1 MKGWIRRS
9 FGNRIFATVLIVTLL
24 PLLVCNVELVQ
35 LLRIRSEIGL
45 RQEAAQ
51 QLAQMEESLSDLH
64 STLCSVVKALADS
77 TSVKSTLR
85 QNDGSSRVMYQLL
98 RQAGIPL
105 QDYARLHL
113 FNSEG
118 TCLYTTGSTA
128 GSHLSTAGSGLAAQQ
143 WPTDWGIL
151 YAASLTDSLTLRS
164 TEQGFPLVAAQS
176 VRSHEGSVLGYI
188 VITLES
194 DGLSRLFS
202 GLYSPTTNVLL
213 LDSLWQTIYHTQPA
227 LTSELVPRLRSQ
239 FLSGEALSGAE
250 GEYHFY
256 IRQHSGSG
264 FYLILQ
270 QPVRFST
277 SVMSTIYALS
287 LLTGILCLILCLICS
302 WHLSRHLSQPVN
314 ELDQAMQLVQEGQLD
329 VCLRNDRE
337 DELGRL
343 SESFNRMTQEYR
355 LNLER
360 SVQRQKE
367 LNETQLR
374 MMQAQLNPH
383 FLYNTLDSMKWMA
396 VASHVPKVAMLA
408 TDLAAI
414 LRTSISGS
422 ELYTLEQELNLLE
435 RYIDIQSLRFED
447 SFTCEI
453 DISEQFQHCIV
464 PKLVLQPL
472 VENAIIHGV
481 CDREDGY
488 IKLFAEKKDDDLLIY
503 VSDNGCGLPPEI
515 LNCLNSPDARIT
527 GGHLGL
533 NNVNRILRLYFGDG
547 YGLSATSEPGQ
558 GSVLCVRLPYRKEE
572 VPHA

>member
-45 RQEAAQ
+45 QQEAAQ
-51 QLAQMEESLSDLH
+51 QLSQMEEALGDLD
-64 STLCSVVKALADS
+64 STLCSVVKTLADS

-85 QNDGSSRVMYQLL
+85 QNDDSSRVMYQLL
-98 RQAGIPL
+98 HQAGIPL
-105 QDYARLHL
+105 LDYARLHL
-113 FNSEG
+113 FNSG
-118 TCLYTTGSTA
+118 GICLYTTDSTA
-128 GSHLSTAGSGLAAQQ
+128 GPQLSGAGLSAQK

-151 YAASLTDSLTLRS
+151 YAASQTDSLVLRS
-164 TEQGFPLVAAQS
+164 SEEDFPLVAAQS
-176 VRSHEGSVLGYI
+176 VRSHDGRILGYI

-194 DGLSRLFS
+194 DGFSRLFS

-227 LTSELVPRLRSQ
+227 QTSDLVPRLRSQ
-239 FLSGEALSGAE
+239 LLNSEALSVAE

-256 IRQHSGSG
+256 IRQHSGTG

-277 SVMSTIYALS
+277 SVMRTIYILS

-314 ELDQAMQLVQEGQLD
+314 ELDRAMQLVQEGQLD
-329 VCLRNDRE
+329 VCLGNDRE

-453 DISEQFQHCIV
+453 DIPEQFQHCIV

-488 IKLFAEKKDDDLLIY
+488 IKLCAEKKDNDLLIY

-527 GGHLGL
+527 GSHLGL

-558 GSVLCVRLPYRKEE
+558 GSILCVRLPYKKEE
-572 VPHA
+572 DPDA

>member
-45 RQEAAQ
+45 QQEATQ
-51 QLAQMEESLSDLH
+51 QLSQMEEALGDLD
-64 STLCSVVKALADS
+64 STLCSVVEALADS

-85 QNDGSSRVMYQLL
+85 QGDGSSRVMYQLL
-98 RQAGIPL
+98 HQAGIPL
-105 QDYARLHL
+105 LDYARLHL

-118 TCLYTTGSTA
+118 TCLYTTDSTA
-128 GSHLSTAGSGLAAQQ
+128 RPQPSVSGLSAQK

-151 YAASLTDSLTLRS
+151 YAASQTDSLILRS
-164 TEQGFPLVAAQS
+164 SEEGFPLVAAQS
-176 VRSHEGSVLGYI
+176 VRSHEGRVLGYI

-194 DGLSRLFS
+194 DGFSRLFS
-202 GLYSPTTNVLL
+202 DLYSPTTNVLL
-213 LDSLWQTIYHTQPA
+213 LDSFWQTIYHTQPA
-227 LTSELVPRLRSQ
+227 QTSDLVPRLRSQ
-239 FLSGEALSGAE
+239 LLNGEALSVTE

-256 IRQHSGSG
+256 IRQHSGTG

-270 QPVRFST
+270 QPIRFST
-277 SVMSTIYALS
+277 SVMRTIYVLS
-287 LLTGILCLILCLICS
+287 FLTGILCLILCLISS

-314 ELDQAMQLVQEGQLD
+314 ELDRAMQLVQEGQLD
-329 VCLRNDRE
+329 VCLKNDRE

-343 SESFNRMTQEYR
+343 SESFNQMTQEYR

-488 IKLFAEKKDDDLLIY
+488 IKLYAEKKDDDLLIY

-515 LNCLNSPDARIT
+515 LNCLNSPDACIT
-527 GGHLGL
+527 GQHLGL
-533 NNVNRILRLYFGDG
+533 NNVNRILRLYFGDS
-547 YGLSATSEPGQ
+547 YGLSAISKPDQ
-558 GSVLCVRLPYRKEE
+558 GSILCVRLPYKKEE
-572 VPHA
+572 DPHA

>member
-35 LLRIRSEIGL
+35 LLRIRSETGL
-45 RQEAAQ
+45 QQEATQ
-51 QLAQMEESLSDLH
+51 QLAQMEEALGDLD
-64 STLCSVVKALADS
+64 STLCSVVEALADS

-85 QNDGSSRVMYQLL
+85 QGDGSSRVMYQLL
-98 RQAGIPL
+98 HQASIPL
-105 QDYARLHL
+105 LDFARLHL

-118 TCLYTTGSTA
+118 TCLYTTDSTA
-128 GSHLSTAGSGLAAQQ
+128 GSQLSGLGLSTQK

-151 YAASLTDSLTLRS
+151 YAASQTDSLILRS
-164 TEQGFPLVAAQS
+164 SEEGFPLVAAQS
-176 VRSHEGSVLGYI
+176 VRSHEGRVLGYI

-194 DGLSRLFS
+194 DGFSRLFS
-202 GLYSPTTNVLL
+202 DLYSPTTNVLL
-213 LDSLWQTIYHTQPA
+213 LDSFWQTIYHTQPA
-227 LTSELVPRLRSQ
+227 QTSDLVPRLRSQ
-239 FLSGEALSGAE
+239 LLNGEALSVTE

-256 IRQHSGSG
+256 IRQHSGTG

-277 SVMSTIYALS
+277 SVMRTIYVLS
-287 LLTGILCLILCLICS
+287 FLTGILCLILCLISS

-314 ELDQAMQLVQEGQLD
+314 ELDRAMQLVQEGQLD

-453 DISEQFQHCIV
+453 DIPEQFQHCIV

-488 IKLFAEKKDDDLLIY
+488 IKLCAEKKDNDLLIY

-527 GGHLGL
+527 GSHLGL

-558 GSVLCVRLPYRKEE
+558 GSILCVRLPYKKEE
-572 VPHA
+572 DPDA

>member
-1 MKGWIRRS
+1 
-9 FGNRIFATVLIVTLL
+9 
-24 PLLVCNVELVQ
+24 
-35 LLRIRSEIGL
+35 
-45 RQEAAQ
+45 
-51 QLAQMEESLSDLH
+51 
-64 STLCSVVKALADS
+64 
-77 TSVKSTLR
+77 
-85 QNDGSSRVMYQLL
+85 
-98 RQAGIPL
+98 
-105 QDYARLHL
+105 
-113 FNSEG
+113 
-118 TCLYTTGSTA
+118 
-128 GSHLSTAGSGLAAQQ
+128 
-143 WPTDWGIL
+143 
-151 YAASLTDSLTLRS
+151 
-164 TEQGFPLVAAQS
+164 
-176 VRSHEGSVLGYI
+176 
-188 VITLES
+188 
-194 DGLSRLFS
+194 
-202 GLYSPTTNVLL
+202 
-213 LDSLWQTIYHTQPA
+213 
-227 LTSELVPRLRSQ
+227 
-239 FLSGEALSGAE
+239 
-250 GEYHFY
+250 
-256 IRQHSGSG
+256 
-264 FYLILQ
+264 
-270 QPVRFST
+270 
-277 SVMSTIYALS
+277 
-287 LLTGILCLILCLICS
+287 
-302 WHLSRHLSQPVN
+302 
-314 ELDQAMQLVQEGQLD
+314 MQLVQEGQLD
-329 VCLRNDRE
+329 VCLKNDRE

-343 SESFNRMTQEYR
+343 SESFNQMTQEYR

-488 IKLFAEKKDDDLLIY
+488 IKLYAEKKDADLLIY

-515 LNCLNSPDARIT
+515 LDCLNSPDSRIT
-527 GGHLGL
+527 GQHLGL

-547 YGLSATSEPGQ
+547 YGLSATSEPDQ
-558 GSVLCVRLPYRKEE
+558 GSILCVRLPYKKEE
-572 VPHA
+572 DPHA

>member
-35 LLRIRSEIGL
+35 LLRIRSELGL
-45 RQEAAQ
+45 RQEATQ
-51 QLAQMEESLSDLH
+51 QLAQLEDALSDLD
-64 STLCSVVKALADS
+64 STLCSVVKSLADS

-85 QNDGSSRVMYQLL
+85 QSDDSSRVMYQLL
-98 RQAGIPL
+98 HQAGIPL
-105 QDYARLHL
+105 LDYARLHL
-113 FNSEG
+113 FDSEG
-118 TCLYTTGSTA
+118 ICLYTTDSTA
-128 GSHLSTAGSGLAAQQ
+128 GPQLAASGSDLSAQK

-151 YAASLTDSLTLRS
+151 YAASLTDSLVLRS
-164 TEQGFPLVAAQS
+164 TEEGFPLVAAQS
-176 VRSHEGSVLGYI
+176 VRSHEGIVLGYI

-194 DGLSRLFS
+194 DSFSRLFS

-227 LTSELVPRLRSQ
+227 QTSDLVTRLRSQ
-239 FLSGEALSGAE
+239 LLSGEELSVAE

-256 IRQHSGSG
+256 IRQHPGTG
-264 FYLILQ
+264 FYLVLQ

-277 SVMSTIYALS
+277 SVMRTIYVLS
-287 LLTGILCLILCLICS
+287 FLTGILCLILCLICS

-314 ELDQAMQLVQEGQLD
+314 ELDRAMQLVQAGQLD

-453 DISEQFQHCIV
+453 DIPEQFQHCIV

-488 IKLFAEKKDDDLLIY
+488 IKLYAEKKDDDLLIY

-515 LNCLNSPDARIT
+515 LNCLNSPDACIT

-558 GSVLCVRLPYRKEE
+558 GSILCVRLPYKKEE
-572 VPHA
+572 APHA

>member
-45 RQEAAQ
+45 QQEAAQ
-51 QLAQMEESLSDLH
+51 QLSQMEEALSSFD
-64 STLCSVVKALADS
+64 STLCSVVEALADS

-85 QNDGSSRVMYQLL
+85 QSDGSSRVMYQLL
-98 RQAGIPL
+98 HQAGIPL
-105 QDYARLHL
+105 LDYARLHL

-118 TCLYTTGSTA
+118 TCLYTTDSTA
-128 GSHLSTAGSGLAAQQ
+128 RPQPSGSGLSAQK

-151 YAASLTDSLTLRS
+151 YAASQTDSLILRS
-164 TEQGFPLVAAQS
+164 SEEGFPLVAAQS
-176 VRSHEGSVLGYI
+176 VRSHEGRVLGYI

-194 DGLSRLFS
+194 DGFSRLFS
-202 GLYSPTTNVLL
+202 GLYSPSTNVLL

-227 LTSELVPRLRSQ
+227 QTSELVPRLRSQ
-239 FLSGEALSGAE
+239 LLNGEALSAAE
-250 GEYHFY
+250 SEYHFY
-256 IRQHSGSG
+256 IRQHSGTG

-270 QPVRFST
+270 QPVRFSA
-277 SVMSTIYALS
+277 SVMRTIYVLS

-314 ELDQAMQLVQEGQLD
+314 ELDRAMQLVQEGQLD

-453 DISEQFQHCIV
+453 DIPEQFQHCIV

-488 IKLFAEKKDDDLLIY
+488 IKLCAEKREDDLLIY

-527 GGHLGL
+527 GSHLGL
-533 NNVNRILRLYFGDG
+533 NNVNRILHLYFGDG

-558 GSVLCVRLPYRKEE
+558 GSILCVRLPYKKEE
-572 VPHA
+572 GPHA

>member
-35 LLRIRSEIGL
+35 LLRIRSETGL
-45 RQEAAQ
+45 QQEATQ
-51 QLAQMEESLSDLH
+51 QLAQMEEALGDLD
-64 STLCSVVKALADS
+64 STLCSVVEALADS

-85 QNDGSSRVMYQLL
+85 QGDGSSRVMYQLL
-98 RQAGIPL
+98 HQASIPL
-105 QDYARLHL
+105 LDFARLHL

-118 TCLYTTGSTA
+118 TCLYTTDSTA
-128 GSHLSTAGSGLAAQQ
+128 GSQLSGSGLSTQK

-151 YAASLTDSLTLRS
+151 YAASQTDSLILRS
-164 TEQGFPLVAAQS
+164 SEEGFPLVAAQS
-176 VRSHEGSVLGYI
+176 VRSHEGRVLGYI

-194 DGLSRLFS
+194 DGFSRLFS
-202 GLYSPTTNVLL
+202 DLYSPTTNVLL
-213 LDSLWQTIYHTQPA
+213 LDSFWQTIYHTQPA
-227 LTSELVPRLRSQ
+227 QTSDLVPRLRSQ
-239 FLSGEALSGAE
+239 LLNGEALSVTE

-256 IRQHSGSG
+256 IRQHSGTG

-270 QPVRFST
+270 QPIRFST
-277 SVMSTIYALS
+277 SVMRTIYVLS
-287 LLTGILCLILCLICS
+287 FLTGILCLILCLISS

-314 ELDQAMQLVQEGQLD
+314 ELDRAMQLVQEGQLD
-329 VCLRNDRE
+329 VCLKNDRE

-343 SESFNRMTQEYR
+343 SESFNQMTQEYR

-488 IKLFAEKKDDDLLIY
+488 IKLYAEKKDDDLLIY

-515 LNCLNSPDARIT
+515 LDCLNSPDSRIT
-527 GGHLGL
+527 GQHLGL

-547 YGLSATSEPGQ
+547 YGLSATSEPDQ
-558 GSVLCVRLPYRKEE
+558 GSILCVRLPYKKEE
-572 VPHA
+572 DPHA

>member
-35 LLRIRSEIGL
+35 LLRIRSETGL
-45 RQEAAQ
+45 QQEAAQ
-51 QLAQMEESLSDLH
+51 QLSQMEEALGDLD
-64 STLCSVVKALADS
+64 STLCSVVEALADS

-85 QNDGSSRVMYQLL
+85 QGDGSSRVMYQLL
-98 RQAGIPL
+98 HQAGIPL
-105 QDYARLHL
+105 LDYARLHL

-118 TCLYTTGSTA
+118 TCLYTTDSTA
-128 GSHLSTAGSGLAAQQ
+128 RPQPSVSGLSAQK

-151 YAASLTDSLTLRS
+151 YAASQTDSLILRS
-164 TEQGFPLVAAQS
+164 SEEGFPLVAAQS
-176 VRSHEGSVLGYI
+176 VRSHEGRVLGYI

-194 DGLSRLFS
+194 DGFSRLFS
-202 GLYSPTTNVLL
+202 DLYSPTTNVLL
-213 LDSLWQTIYHTQPA
+213 LDSFWQTIYHTQPA
-227 LTSELVPRLRSQ
+227 QTSDLVPRLRSQ
-239 FLSGEALSGAE
+239 LLNGEALSVTE

-256 IRQHSGSG
+256 IRQHSGTG

-270 QPVRFST
+270 QPIRFST
-277 SVMSTIYALS
+277 SVMRTIYVLS
-287 LLTGILCLILCLICS
+287 FLTGILCLILCLISS

-314 ELDQAMQLVQEGQLD
+314 ELDRAMQLVQEGQLD
-329 VCLRNDRE
+329 VCLKNDRE

-488 IKLFAEKKDDDLLIY
+488 IKLYAEKKDDDLLIY

-515 LNCLNSPDARIT
+515 LDCLNSPDARIT

-547 YGLSATSEPGQ
+547 YGLSAISKPDQ
-558 GSVLCVRLPYRKEE
+558 GSILCVRLPYKKEE
-572 VPHA
+572 DPHA

>member
-35 LLRIRSEIGL
+35 LLRIRSETGL
-45 RQEAAQ
+45 QQEATQ
-51 QLAQMEESLSDLH
+51 QLAQMEEALGDLD
-64 STLCSVVKALADS
+64 STLCSVVEALADS

-85 QNDGSSRVMYQLL
+85 QGDGSSRVMYQLL
-98 RQAGIPL
+98 HQASIPL
-105 QDYARLHL
+105 LDFARLHL

-118 TCLYTTGSTA
+118 TCLYTTD
-128 GSHLSTAGSGLAAQQ
+128 STAGSGLSTQK

-151 YAASLTDSLTLRS
+151 YAASQTDSLILRS
-164 TEQGFPLVAAQS
+164 SEEGFPLVAAQS
-176 VRSHEGSVLGYI
+176 VRSHEGRVLGYI

-194 DGLSRLFS
+194 DGFSRLFS
-202 GLYSPTTNVLL
+202 DLYSPTTNVLL
-213 LDSLWQTIYHTQPA
+213 LDSFWQTIYHTQPA
-227 LTSELVPRLRSQ
+227 QTSDLVPRLRSQ
-239 FLSGEALSGAE
+239 LLSGEALSVTE

-256 IRQHSGSG
+256 IRQHSGTG

-270 QPVRFST
+270 QPIRFST
-277 SVMSTIYALS
+277 SVMRTIYVLS
-287 LLTGILCLILCLICS
+287 FLTGILCLILCLISS

-314 ELDQAMQLVQEGQLD
+314 ELDRAMQLVQEGQLD
-329 VCLRNDRE
+329 VCLKNDRE

-447 SFTCEI
+447 RFTCEI

-488 IKLFAEKKDDDLLIY
+488 IKLYAEKKDDDLLIY

-515 LNCLNSPDARIT
+515 LDCLNSPDSRIT
-527 GGHLGL
+527 GQHLGL

-547 YGLSATSEPGQ
+547 YGLSAISEPDQ
-558 GSVLCVRLPYRKEE
+558 GSILCVRLPYKKEE
-572 VPHA
+572 DPHA

>member
-24 PLLVCNVELVQ
+24 PLIVCNVELVQ
-35 LLRIRSEIGL
+35 LLRIRSETGL
-45 RQEAAQ
+45 QQEATQ
-51 QLAQMEESLSDLH
+51 QLAQMEEALGDLD
-64 STLCSVVKALADS
+64 STLCSVVEALADS

-85 QNDGSSRVMYQLL
+85 QGDGSSRVMYQLL
-98 RQAGIPL
+98 HQAGIPL
-105 QDYARLHL
+105 LDYARLHL

-118 TCLYTTGSTA
+118 TCLYTTDSTA
-128 GSHLSTAGSGLAAQQ
+128 RPQPSVSGLSAQK

-151 YAASLTDSLTLRS
+151 YAASQTDSLILRS
-164 TEQGFPLVAAQS
+164 SEEGFPLVAAQS
-176 VRSHEGSVLGYI
+176 VRSHEGRVLGYI

-194 DGLSRLFS
+194 DGFSRLFS
-202 GLYSPTTNVLL
+202 DLYSPTTNVLL
-213 LDSLWQTIYHTQPA
+213 LDSFWQTIYHTQPA
-227 LTSELVPRLRSQ
+227 QTSDLVPRLRSQ
-239 FLSGEALSGAE
+239 LLNGEALSVTE

-256 IRQHSGSG
+256 IRQHSGTG

-270 QPVRFST
+270 QPIRFST
-277 SVMSTIYALS
+277 SVMRTIYVLS
-287 LLTGILCLILCLICS
+287 FLTGILCLILCLISS

-314 ELDQAMQLVQEGQLD
+314 ELDRAMQLVQEGQLD
-329 VCLRNDRE
+329 VCLKNDRE

-360 SVQRQKE
+360 SVQRQRE

-488 IKLFAEKKDDDLLIY
+488 IKLYAEKKDDNLLIY

-515 LNCLNSPDARIT
+515 LDCLNSPDARIT

-547 YGLSATSEPGQ
+547 YGLSAISKPDQ
-558 GSVLCVRLPYRKEE
+558 GSILCVRLPYKKEE
-572 VPHA
+572 DPHA

>member
-35 LLRIRSEIGL
+35 LLRIRSETGL
-45 RQEAAQ
+45 QQEATQ
-51 QLAQMEESLSDLH
+51 QLAQMEEALGDLD
-64 STLCSVVKALADS
+64 STLCSVVEALADS

-85 QNDGSSRVMYQLL
+85 QGDGSSRVMYQLL
-98 RQAGIPL
+98 HQAGIPL
-105 QDYARLHL
+105 LDYARLHL

-118 TCLYTTGSTA
+118 TCLYTTDSTA
-128 GSHLSTAGSGLAAQQ
+128 RPQPSVSGLSAQK

-151 YAASLTDSLTLRS
+151 YAASQTDSLILRS
-164 TEQGFPLVAAQS
+164 SEEGFPLVAAQS
-176 VRSHEGSVLGYI
+176 VRSHEGRVLGYI

-194 DGLSRLFS
+194 DGFSRLFS
-202 GLYSPTTNVLL
+202 DLYSPTTNVLL
-213 LDSLWQTIYHTQPA
+213 LDSFWQTIYHTQPA
-227 LTSELVPRLRSQ
+227 QTSDLVPRLRSQ
-239 FLSGEALSGAE
+239 LLNGEALSVIE

-256 IRQHSGSG
+256 IRQHSGTG

-270 QPVRFST
+270 QPIRFST
-277 SVMSTIYALS
+277 SVMRTIYVLS
-287 LLTGILCLILCLICS
+287 FLTGILCLILCLISS

-314 ELDQAMQLVQEGQLD
+314 ELDRAMQLVQEGQLD
-329 VCLRNDRE
+329 VCLKNDRE

-488 IKLFAEKKDDDLLIY
+488 IKLYAEKKDDDLLIY

-515 LNCLNSPDARIT
+515 LDCLNSPDARIT

-547 YGLSATSEPGQ
+547 YGLSAISKPDQ
-558 GSVLCVRLPYRKEE
+558 GSILCVRLPYKKEE
-572 VPHA
+572 DPHA

>member
-1 MKGWIRRS
+1 MR
-9 FGNRIFATVLIVTLL
+9 
-24 PLLVCNVELVQ
+24 
-35 LLRIRSEIGL
+35 
-45 RQEAAQ
+45 
-51 QLAQMEESLSDLH
+51 
-64 STLCSVVKALADS
+64 
-77 TSVKSTLR
+77 
-85 QNDGSSRVMYQLL
+85 
-98 RQAGIPL
+98 
-105 QDYARLHL
+105 
-113 FNSEG
+113 
-118 TCLYTTGSTA
+118 
-128 GSHLSTAGSGLAAQQ
+128 
-143 WPTDWGIL
+143 
-151 YAASLTDSLTLRS
+151 
-164 TEQGFPLVAAQS
+164 
-176 VRSHEGSVLGYI
+176 
-188 VITLES
+188 
-194 DGLSRLFS
+194 
-202 GLYSPTTNVLL
+202 
-213 LDSLWQTIYHTQPA
+213 TIY
-227 LTSELVPRLRSQ
+227 V
-239 FLSGEALSGAE
+239 LS
-250 GEYHFY
+250 F
-256 IRQHSGSG
+256 
-264 FYLILQ
+264 
-270 QPVRFST
+270 
-277 SVMSTIYALS
+277 
-287 LLTGILCLILCLICS
+287 LTGILCLILCLICS

-314 ELDQAMQLVQEGQLD
+314 ELDRAMQLVQEGQLD
-329 VCLRNDRE
+329 VCLGNDRE

-453 DISEQFQHCIV
+453 DIPEQFQHCIV

-488 IKLFAEKKDDDLLIY
+488 IKLCAEKKDNDLLIY
-503 VSDNGCGLPPEI
+503 VSDNGCGLPLEI

-527 GGHLGL
+527 GSHLGL

-558 GSVLCVRLPYRKEE
+558 GSILCVRLPYKKEE
-572 VPHA
+572 DPDA

>member
-35 LLRIRSEIGL
+35 LLRIRSETGL
-45 RQEAAQ
+45 QQEAAQ
-51 QLAQMEESLSDLH
+51 QLSQMEEALGDLD
-64 STLCSVVKALADS
+64 STLCSVVEALADS

-85 QNDGSSRVMYQLL
+85 QGDGSSRVMYQLL
-98 RQAGIPL
+98 HQAGIPL
-105 QDYARLHL
+105 LDYARLHL

-118 TCLYTTGSTA
+118 TCLYTTDSTA
-128 GSHLSTAGSGLAAQQ
+128 RPQPSVSGLSAQK

-151 YAASLTDSLTLRS
+151 YAASRTDSLILRS
-164 TEQGFPLVAAQS
+164 SEEGFPLVAAQS
-176 VRSHEGSVLGYI
+176 VRSHEGRVLGYI

-194 DGLSRLFS
+194 DGFSRLFS
-202 GLYSPTTNVLL
+202 DLYSPTTNVLL
-213 LDSLWQTIYHTQPA
+213 LDSFWQTIYHTQPA
-227 LTSELVPRLRSQ
+227 QTSDLVPRLRSQ
-239 FLSGEALSGAE
+239 LLNGEALSVTE

-256 IRQHSGSG
+256 IRQHSGTG

-270 QPVRFST
+270 QPIRFST
-277 SVMSTIYALS
+277 SVMRTIYVLS
-287 LLTGILCLILCLICS
+287 FLTGILCLILCLISS

-314 ELDQAMQLVQEGQLD
+314 ELDRAMQLVQEGQLD
-329 VCLRNDRE
+329 VCLKNDRE

-488 IKLFAEKKDDDLLIY
+488 IKLYAEKKDDDLLIY

-515 LNCLNSPDARIT
+515 LDCLNSPDARIT

-547 YGLSATSEPGQ
+547 YGLSAISKPDQ
-558 GSVLCVRLPYRKEE
+558 GSILCVRLPYKKEE
-572 VPHA
+572 DPHA

>member
-24 PLLVCNVELVQ
+24 PLIVCNVELVQ
-35 LLRIRSEIGL
+35 LLRIRSETGL
-45 RQEAAQ
+45 QQEATQ
-51 QLAQMEESLSDLH
+51 QLAQMEEALGDLD
-64 STLCSVVKALADS
+64 STLCSVVEALADS

-85 QNDGSSRVMYQLL
+85 QGDGSSRVMYQLL
-98 RQAGIPL
+98 HQAGIPL
-105 QDYARLHL
+105 LDYARLHL

-118 TCLYTTGSTA
+118 TCLYTTDSTA
-128 GSHLSTAGSGLAAQQ
+128 RPQPSVSGLSAQK

-151 YAASLTDSLTLRS
+151 YAASQTDSLILRS
-164 TEQGFPLVAAQS
+164 SEEGFPLVAAQS
-176 VRSHEGSVLGYI
+176 VRSHEGRVLGYI

-194 DGLSRLFS
+194 DGFSRLFS
-202 GLYSPTTNVLL
+202 DLYSPTTNVLL
-213 LDSLWQTIYHTQPA
+213 LDSFWQTIYHTQPA
-227 LTSELVPRLRSQ
+227 QTSDLVPRLRSQ
-239 FLSGEALSGAE
+239 LLNGEALSVTE

-256 IRQHSGSG
+256 IRQHSGTG

-270 QPVRFST
+270 QPIRFST
-277 SVMSTIYALS
+277 SVMRTIYVLS
-287 LLTGILCLILCLICS
+287 FLTGILCLILCLISS

-314 ELDQAMQLVQEGQLD
+314 ELDRAMQLVQEGQLD
-329 VCLRNDRE
+329 VCLKNDRE

-488 IKLFAEKKDDDLLIY
+488 IKLYAEKKDDDLLIY

-515 LNCLNSPDARIT
+515 LDCLNSPDARIT

-547 YGLSATSEPGQ
+547 YGLSAISKPDQ
-558 GSVLCVRLPYRKEE
+558 GSILCVRLPYKKEE
-572 VPHA
+572 DPHA